1 MVLDGGVQGALMI
14 GFGALG
20 SLLLWVLVGRKIITK
35 YGADAWIS
43 RLKQPDEDMKAA
55 IDSLVS
61 GIFNEKMMVMA
72 WNWFLTAE
80 IPTGK
85 TAEDENGIEHP
96 ITTTPYQSLIDATSR
111 AIILKFKSRRG
122 GLTTQGNAQ
131 LVEQLGDGAAPFL
144 ASLAGPR
151 KGQTTAEWVIEQA
164 LMKALEPNGILG
176 KKLNSLANN
185 ISQGGAE
192 GW

>member
-1 MVLDGGVQGALMI
+1 MVLDGVVQGALMI
-14 GFGALG
+14 AFGALG
-20 SLLLWVLVGRKIITK
+20 SLLLWVLVGRRIITK

-43 RLKQPDEDMKAA
+43 RLKDPDADMKAA

-72 WNWFLTAE
+72 WNWFLTAQ

-85 TAEDENGIEHP
+85 NEVTDTGEERP

-111 AIILKFKSRRG
+111 AILLRFKSMRG
-122 GLTTQGNAQ
+122 GLATQGNAA
-131 LVEQLGDGAAPFL
+131 LAAELGDIAPMIAQL
-144 ASLAGPR
+144 GPR
-151 KGQTTAEWVIEQA
+151 KGQSTAEWVLEQA
-164 LMKALEPNGILG
+164 MMKALQPGGMLDRKLKALNGEV
-176 KKLNSLANN
+176 S
-185 ISQGGAE
+185 STGAE

>member
-1 MVLDGGVQGALMI
+1 MLEI
-14 GFGALG
+14 FGFDVTSAIAVIVA
-20 SLLLWVLVGRKIITK
+20 WLVGTYLAYRFIFIPIVLP
-35 YGADAWIS
+35 WIEKAVGNVI
-43 RLKQPDEDMKAA
+43 RRILTEPTPDEVKAMEGMA
-55 IDSLVS
+55 TI
-61 GIFNEKMMVMA
+61 A
-72 WNWFLTAE
+72 WNWFLTAQ

-85 TAEDENGIEHP
+85 EETLEDGTTRP
-96 ITTTPYQSLIDATSR
+96 ITTTPYRSLIDATTQ
-111 AIILKFKSRRG
+111 AIFLKFKAMRG

-131 LVEQLGDGAAPFL
+131 LAESLGDGAAPFL

-151 KGQTTAEWVIEQA
+151 KGQSTAEWVIEQA

-185 ISQGGAE
+185 VSQGGAE